1 MNSKQKNQPSMKWSM
16 RLGTLAGIAVYVH
29 ATFLIL
35 LLWIALSYWRS
46 EQSLQAVAQGVG
58 FILAL
63 FACVVLHE
71 LGHALTARRFGI
83 KTRDITLLPIGGV
96 ASLEKMPDDPKQEI
110 LVALAGPAVNI
121 VIAGLIWL
129 WLNLQQAVMPGELSS
144 MLQGSM
150 LQQLLVVNL
159 FLAGFNLLPA
169 FPMDGGR
176 VLRALLAMRMDRT
189 AATRRAASVGQAFAL
204 WLGLVGML
212 YNPFL
217 LFIALFVWI
226 GAMAEAGTEE
236 IRSLLHDAT
245 LSHAI
250 ITHFESLSPYDS
262 LARVIKLTLDGV
274 QKDFPVIE
282 NGEVIGVLTQ
292 EDLLRGLQE
301 KGALANVGEYMQTNV
316 EEADINE
323 SLESVMKR
331 LQSSGGRL
339 LAVTEN
345 NRLAGIVNIDNIMEL
360 VRIEAALREGNRA
373 FRGL

>member
-1 MNSKQKNQPSMKWSM
+1 MNSPHDNQPSMKWSM

-63 FACVVLHE
+63 FGCVVLHE

-121 VIAGLIWL
+121 VIAGLIWV
-129 WLNLQQAVMPGELSS
+129 WLSLQQMVLPDQLSS
-144 MLQGSM
+144 MLEGNM

-159 FLAGFNLLPA
+159 FLAAFNLLPA

-176 VLRALLAMRMDRT
+176 ILRAILALRMDRIR
-189 AATRRAASVGQAFAL
+189 ATRMAASVGQAFAL
-204 WLGLVGML
+204 WLGLVGLL

-236 IRSLLHDAT
+236 IRSLLHGAN

-250 ITHFESLSPYDS
+250 ITHFESLSPHDS
-262 LARVIKLTLDGV
+262 LTRAIQLTLDGV
-274 QKDFPVIE
+274 QKDFPVMQH
-282 NGEVIGVLTQ
+282 GEIVGVLTQ
-292 EDLLRGLQE
+292 EDLLRGLHEQ
-301 KGALANVGEYMQTNV
+301 GALAIVSEYMQTNV
-316 EEADINE
+316 ESADINE
-323 SLESVMKR
+323 PLESVMKR
-331 LQSSGGRL
+331 LQSCGCRL
-339 LAVTEN
+339 LAVTRN
-345 NRLAGIVNIDNIMEL
+345 GRIAGIVNIDNILEL
-360 VRIEAALREGNRA
+360 VRIEAALKEGSRA
-373 FRGL
+373 FRP